1 MMAEDEVELEEVDS
15 SYPSKGTQAF
25 GKKME
30 AIDEPLEDGG
40 ASILNKVGK
49 QCHLLA
55 IFVAKLAFAK
65 RSVEKEEI
73 SWLQQADN
81 SQTTPPMPNTRTL
94 MEYS

>member
-1 MMAEDEVELEEVDS
+1 MAEDEVELEEVDS

-49 QCHLLA
+49 QCHLLTIIA
-55 IFVAKLAFAK
+55 AK
-65 RSVEKEEI
+65 
-73 SWLQQADN
+73 
-81 SQTTPPMPNTRTL
+81 
-94 MEYS
+94 